1 MKSRAAAA
9 ARRASPTACCAAFET
24 TRRCAPEGASIS
36 RSPARP
42 WTCWKWTRTASMRST
57 RRSCELFWRNTA
69 EGRWASTPFPPR
81 STRRRT
87 PLRKF
92 TSRICCSSDFWTALR
107 AGAWRPSAR
116 SITSRFRAGPAASKI
131 PCSEMKIAYLSLG
144 SNVGDRDKLLAR
156 TLERLASDDIRVV
169 RVSNVYETEPR
180 DVPDQPW
187 FLNQVVEIETSLF
200 PKQLLARLQKIEIG
214 MGRVRMEARG
224 PRTVDIDILFYGN
237 AIVSTPG
244 LEIPHPRL
252 SDRRFVLEP
261 LAELAPEFRHPR
273 TRQTVREMLA
283 AVRHQKVHRV

>member
-1 MKSRAAAA
+1 
-9 ARRASPTACCAAFET
+9 
-24 TRRCAPEGASIS
+24 
-36 RSPARP
+36 
-42 WTCWKWTRTASMRST
+42 
-57 RRSCELFWRNTA
+57 
-69 EGRWASTPFPPR
+69 
-81 STRRRT
+81 
-87 PLRKF
+87 
-92 TSRICCSSDFWTALR
+92 
-107 AGAWRPSAR
+107 
-116 SITSRFRAGPAASKI
+116 
-131 PCSEMKIAYLSLG
+131 MKIVYLSLG

-169 RVSNVYETEPR
+169 RVSSVYETEPR

-187 FLNQVVEIETSLF
+187 FLNQVVEVETSLF

-252 SDRRFVLEP
+252 PDRRFVLEP

>member
-1 MKSRAAAA
+1 
-9 ARRASPTACCAAFET
+9 
-24 TRRCAPEGASIS
+24 
-36 RSPARP
+36 
-42 WTCWKWTRTASMRST
+42 
-57 RRSCELFWRNTA
+57 
-69 EGRWASTPFPPR
+69 
-81 STRRRT
+81 
-87 PLRKF
+87 
-92 TSRICCSSDFWTALR
+92 
-107 AGAWRPSAR
+107 
-116 SITSRFRAGPAASKI
+116 
-131 PCSEMKIAYLSLG
+131 MKIVYLSLG

-169 RVSNVYETEPR
+169 RVSSVYETEPR
-180 DVPDQPW
+180 DVRDQPW
-187 FLNQVVEIETSLF
+187 FLNQVVEVETSLF

-252 SDRRFVLEP
+252 PDRRFVLEP

-283 AVRHQKVHRV
+283 VVRHQKVHRV

>member
-1 MKSRAAAA
+1 
-9 ARRASPTACCAAFET
+9 
-24 TRRCAPEGASIS
+24 
-36 RSPARP
+36 
-42 WTCWKWTRTASMRST
+42 
-57 RRSCELFWRNTA
+57 
-69 EGRWASTPFPPR
+69 
-81 STRRRT
+81 
-87 PLRKF
+87 
-92 TSRICCSSDFWTALR
+92 
-107 AGAWRPSAR
+107 
-116 SITSRFRAGPAASKI
+116 
-131 PCSEMKIAYLSLG
+131 MKIVYLSLG

-156 TLERLASDDIRVV
+156 TLERLASDDIRIV
-169 RVSNVYETEPR
+169 RVSSVYETEPR
-180 DVPDQPW
+180 DVPNQPW
-187 FLNQVVEIETSLF
+187 FLNQVVEVETSLF

>member
-1 MKSRAAAA
+1 
-9 ARRASPTACCAAFET
+9 
-24 TRRCAPEGASIS
+24 
-36 RSPARP
+36 
-42 WTCWKWTRTASMRST
+42 
-57 RRSCELFWRNTA
+57 
-69 EGRWASTPFPPR
+69 
-81 STRRRT
+81 
-87 PLRKF
+87 
-92 TSRICCSSDFWTALR
+92 
-107 AGAWRPSAR
+107 
-116 SITSRFRAGPAASKI
+116 
-131 PCSEMKIAYLSLG
+131 MKIAYLSLG